1 MRLHLL
7 LFTSL
12 LCSGLLAQCSPRI
25 VGGEPNQDTP
35 TAKEILVRV
44 SEIYEN
50 CKSYRDTGV
59 VTTIFNNSGGKRT
72 VEKPFNTAFV
82 RPNRFRF
89 EYYDKEAGGPK
100 NRYIIAQNANEI
112 QSWWEIKRVVEQPK
126 SLGLALAGATGV
138 SSGSAHTIPA
148 LLLPKEINGSRLTAL
163 ADAKRIDDGD
173 LENVK
178 CFRIQSKEIN
188 SMMTL
193 WIDKESYL
201 VRRIDE
207 RKNFDDFST
216 EVTTIYEPIIDGEI
230 PDIDLAFDP
239 PKAK

>member
-12 LCSGLLAQCSPRI
+12 LCNCLLAQFSPII

-44 SEIYEN
+44 SETYEN

-59 VTTIFNNSGGKRT
+59 VTTIFKNSGGKRT

-89 EYYDKEAGGPK
+89 EYYDKETGGPK
-100 NRYIIAQNANEI
+100 NRYIIAQNDNKI
-112 QSWWEIKRVVEQPK
+112 QSWWEIKRVVEQPE
-126 SLGLALAGATGV
+126 SLGSALAGATGV
-138 SSGSAHTIPA
+138 SGGSAHTIPA
-148 LLLPKEINGSRLTAL
+148 LLLPKEINGSRLTEL
-163 ADAKRIDDGD
+163 ADAKRIEDGE
-173 LENVK
+173 LGTVQ

-188 SMMTL
+188 ALMTL
-193 WIDKESYL
+193 WIDKKSYL
-201 VRRIDE
+201 VHRIDE
-207 RKNFDDFST
+207 RKNFDDFTT
-216 EVTTIYEPIIDGEI
+216 EETTTYDPAIDGEI
-230 PDIDLAFDP
+230 PEKALDFDP
-239 PKAK
+239 PKRK